1 MKKYVKP
8 EIRYENF
15 ALSESIATA
24 CESGGGS
31 WVVRGAQSISNCY
44 ASNEFVPEATVYLD
58 QTSSCSVKESEA
70 YCNTYLNDGAVSIS
84 SF

>member
-24 CESGGGS
+24 CSSDGGEWILRGS
-31 WVVRGAQSISNCY
+31 KSITDCY
-44 ASNEFVPEATVYLD
+44 ATNEFVPEATVYLD
-58 QTSSCSVKESEA
+58 KTTSCSVKENEA
-70 YCNTYLNDGAVSIS
+70 YCITFLNDGIVSINS
-84 SF
+84 